1 MTGTASVF
9 IRLSGC
15 NLRCRFCDTP
25 YASWAPEGETCSIAE
40 LVNSVSGFS
49 ARHVVITGG
58 EPMLFPAVV
67 PFTETLAQ
75 RGYHI
80 TIETAGTRFLP
91 VACHLMSISP
101 KLRNSTPS
109 TEHPPRWA
117 VEHERRR
124 FCPAVVRKLVTA
136 YAYQIKF
143 VIDQPEDL
151 AEVEEYL
158 AAIPEIGR
166 NRVLL
171 MPQGKDPEELHAKA
185 LWLEPLCIGR
195 GYSFCPRMQFEWYGA
210 VRGR

>member
-1 MTGTASVF
+1 
-9 IRLSGC
+9 
-15 NLRCRFCDTP
+15 
-25 YASWAPEGETCSIAE
+25 
-40 LVNSVSGFS
+40 
-49 ARHVVITGG
+49 
-58 EPMLFPAVV
+58 MLFRAVV
-67 PFTETLAQ
+67 PFTEALAQ

-91 VACHLMSISP
+91 VVCHLMSISP

-109 TEHPPRWA
+109 PERHSRWA

-124 FCPAVVRKLVTA
+124 FCPAVVRKLVAA

-151 AEVEEYL
+151 VEVEEYL

-166 NRVLL
+166 DRVLL
-171 MPQGKDPEELHAKA
+171 MPQGRDSEELRAKA
-185 LWLEPLCIGR
+185 HWLEPLCQDR

-210 VRGR
+210 VRGT